1 MYTTNTIV
9 AIQSVRPRALAP
21 RKARFVYEHQ
31 SPARN
36 VFSRLWHHYCALAA
50 KRRSRLA
57 LEELSRYQLNDI
69 GVTEEEARREAAIPF
84 WRSRL

>member
-1 MYTTNTIV
+1 MNTIV
-9 AIQSVRPRALAP
+9 ATQSLRMGAP
-21 RKARFVYEHQ
+21 CKAQFACEQGPV
-31 SPARN
+31 RN

-57 LEELSRYQLNDI
+57 LDELDKHLLDDI
-69 GVTEEEARREAAIPF
+69 GLTEEEARREASVPF